1 MGAIRIAVLDAHS
14 QLLLDGLA
22 ALLDRHDDF
31 EVVGACTKE
40 AELTRLLKSRAV
52 SIVVM
57 VWHGTDVGRFGY
69 VERLR
74 CDYPRIGLA
83 IVCMDFSEALVQR
96 AIKAGVQGILTHGAG
111 EQELVQAV
119 YTLRGGH
126 DYLEESISRLLLKDY
141 VDSLRTR
148 MSPSEG
154 PLSKLSRREIE
165 VLGLWGDG
173 RSNMEIADTLFISV
187 RTVESHKNHIMQKL
201 NLRTTVDLMKFA
213 IRNGITSL

>member
-1 MGAIRIAVLDAHS
+1 MSAIRIAVYDTHS

-22 ALLDRHDDF
+22 ALLERHSEF
-31 EVVGACTKE
+31 EVVGACTTE
-40 AELTRLLKSRAV
+40 SELVRLLKSRTVTIA
-52 SIVVM
+52 IL
-57 VWHGTDVGRFGY
+57 VWHAADMGRFGF

-74 CDYPRIGLA
+74 CDFPQVGLM
-83 IVCMDFSEALVQR
+83 IVCMDFSESLVQR
-96 AIKAGVQGILTHGAG
+96 AVRAGVQGILSHGAG
-111 EQELVQAV
+111 EQQLVQAI

-126 DYLEESISRLLLKDY
+126 DYLEESISQLLLKDY

-148 MSPSEG
+148 ASQPEG
-154 PLSKLSRREIE
+154 PLNMLSRREIE
-165 VLGLWGDG
+165 VLRLWGDG
-173 RSNMEIADTLFISV
+173 RSNTEIADSLFISV